1 MIVILRWS
9 ENPRLAL
16 LVSSTSRMVVD
27 EDPSFNGIVRSSPG
41 GVRRR
46 LLWCYRRPSGESRL
60 DDNPIV
66 AFRRSLEVSQ
76 DSDDALRSRN
86 LEYHVGIMGM
96 TMNLASPSLLMMALY
111 AHSNRATSKRRNS
124 VR

>member
-9 ENPRLAL
+9 ENPRLAF

-27 EDPSFNGIVRSSPG
+27 EDPSFNGIVRSSPS

-46 LLWCYRRPSGESRL
+46 LLWCCRRPSGESRL
-60 DDNPIV
+60 DGPIV

-76 DSDDALRSRN
+76 DSDDALMSRN

-111 AHSNRATSKRRNS
+111 PHSNRATSKRRNS